1 MEAYFLIFGFVSLSH
16 IEEERRQIFIKVLV
30 FLQGMSL
37 LGKLKFWHK
46 EDDLDFD
53 SLADKEMGK
62 MPTDF
67 GTDHASSGT
76 EEKSFF
82 PQEPEAEPLSSPS
95 FQPSPSR
102 SSSSSFTSPQS
113 ANRDLELINSKLDT
127 LKAILN
133 SMDQRLAHVEQTSG
147 VEKKNQRLW

>member
-1 MEAYFLIFGFVSLSH
+1 
-16 IEEERRQIFIKVLV
+16 
-30 FLQGMSL
+30 MSL

-46 EDDLDFD
+46 EDDFNFD

-62 MPTDF
+62 LPPSDF
-67 GTDHASSGT
+67 GTDHASPGT
-76 EEKSFF
+76 DEKSFF
-82 PQEPEAEPLSSPS
+82 PQESPSEPLSSPP
-95 FQPSPSR
+95 FQSSPSR
-102 SSSSSFTSPQS
+102 SQQPSFTSPQS

-133 SMDQRLAHVEQTSG
+133 SMDQRIARLEQTSS

>member
-1 MEAYFLIFGFVSLSH
+1 MG
-16 IEEERRQIFIKVLV
+16 
-30 FLQGMSL
+30 L

-62 MPTDF
+62 MPPTDF
-67 GTDHASSGT
+67 GTDHPSLGSD
-76 EEKSFF
+76 EKSFF
-82 PQEPEAEPLSSPS
+82 PSEPEAEPLSSPR
-95 FQPSPSR
+95 FQASPSR
-102 SSSSSFTSPQS
+102 AQAPSFTPASG

-133 SMDQRLAHVEQTSG
+133 SLDQRIAHLEQISG
-147 VEKKNQRLW
+147 AEKKPPRLW

>member
-1 MEAYFLIFGFVSLSH
+1 
-16 IEEERRQIFIKVLV
+16 
-30 FLQGMSL
+30 MSI

-62 MPTDF
+62 MPASDF
-67 GTDHASSGT
+67 GTDHAQPGL
-76 EEKSFF
+76 EEKPFF
-82 PQEPEAEPLSSPS
+82 PQEPEAEPMSTPRFQSSPS
-95 FQPSPSR
+95 RAQQP
-102 SSSSSFTSPQS
+102 SFTSPQS

-133 SMDQRLAHVEQTSG
+133 SMDQRIAHLEQTSG
-147 VEKKNQRLW
+147 VEKKPQRLW

>member
-1 MEAYFLIFGFVSLSH
+1 
-16 IEEERRQIFIKVLV
+16 
-30 FLQGMSL
+30 MSMGL
-37 LGKLKFWHK
+37 FSKLKFWHK

-62 MPTDF
+62 MPPSDF

-76 EEKSFF
+76 DEKSFF
-82 PQEPEAEPLSSPS
+82 PPEPEAEPLSSPR
-95 FQPSPSR
+95 FQSSPSR
-102 SSSSSFTSPQS
+102 SSQPSFTSSQS

-133 SMDQRLAHVEQTSG
+133 SMDQRIAHLEQTSG
-147 VEKKNQRLW
+147 VDKKPQRLW

>member
-1 MEAYFLIFGFVSLSH
+1 
-16 IEEERRQIFIKVLV
+16 
-30 FLQGMSL
+30 MSL
-37 LGKLKFWHK
+37 FSKLKFWHK

-62 MPTDF
+62 MPPSDF

-76 EEKSFF
+76 DEKSFF
-82 PQEPEAEPLSSPS
+82 PPEPEAESLSSPR
-95 FQPSPSR
+95 FQSSPSPSR
-102 SSSSSFTSPQS
+102 TAGSTFTPSSGS
-113 ANRDLELINSKLDT
+113 NRDLELINSKLDT

-133 SMDQRLAHVEQTSG
+133 SMDQRLTHLEQTSG

>member
-1 MEAYFLIFGFVSLSH
+1 
-16 IEEERRQIFIKVLV
+16 
-30 FLQGMSL
+30 MSL

-62 MPTDF
+62 MPPADF
-67 GTDHASSGT
+67 GTDQASSGL
-76 EEKSFF
+76 EEKPFF
-82 PQEPEAEPLSSPS
+82 PSEPEAEPLSSPR
-95 FQPSPSR
+95 FQSSPSR

-133 SMDQRLAHVEQTSG
+133 SMDQRLTHMEQTAG
-147 VEKKNQRLW
+147 VEKKPQRLW